1 MSHLITETAAK
12 YEENLTFNINA
23 AKTRRDEILD
33 CIKWT
38 EEELSKTDGR
48 KKSVIECLG
57 KRIISARTN
66 LQQIEDKIASLN
78 SLKSHAE
85 ELAYIDDQVSQLC
98 KKRNELLNNDMLM
111 HSYLKSKSYGFIWLY
126 GYHQLYPVCL

>member
-111 HSYLKSKSYGFIWLY
+111 HSYLKSKSYGFI
-126 GYHQLYPVCL
+126 